1 MITKTISRREG
12 DVDLGIGIGNTLLGM
27 DGLTMVK
34 WARLAEARGF
44 SSLASIGRVAWP
56 GYDELAAFAAAA
68 AVTGRIELLTDVL
81 LAPTYPTARLAKLTA
96 SVDRL
101 SNGRLT
107 LGLGVGARPDDYV
120 AAEQDFTTRGKRF
133 DEQLEALH
141 ESWAGRPPQ
150 GATQPLGPTTVRERI
165 PILFGGDPTRA
176 ARRAVRW
183 DGGFTV
189 GGAPPEM
196 AAGMIETFRAAYD
209 KIGGMGNPRVVCLTY
224 FGLGE
229 TEEESIRQLRAYYA
243 FIAER
248 AEWIAKAAVRSADD
262 VRVRIDAFREIGA
275 DELIFRPSVPDTDQ
289 VDLLADAVG
298 LPG

>member
-1 MITKTISRREG
+1 MDI
-12 DVDLGIGIGNTLLGM
+12 GIGIGNTLLDM
-27 DGLTMVK
+27 DGLALIR

-68 AVTGRIELLTDVL
+68 GVTGRIELLTDVL
-81 LAPTYPTARLAKLTA
+81 LAPTYGTARLAKLTA

-101 SNGRLT
+101 SSGRLT
-107 LGLGVGARPDDYV
+107 LGLGVGARPDDYE
-120 AAEQDFTTRGKRF
+120 AAEEDFTIRGKRF

-141 ESWAGRPPQ
+141 ESWAGHPPK
-150 GATQPLGPTTVRERI
+150 GASQPVGPATTRGRI

-183 DGGFTV
+183 DGGFTF

-196 AAGMIETFRAAYD
+196 AAGMVETFRVAYD
-209 KIGGMGNPRVVCLTY
+209 EAGGAGTPRVVCLTY
-224 FGLGE
+224 FGLGDN
-229 TEEESIRQLRAYYA
+229 EEESIRQLRAYYA

-248 AEWIAKAAVRSADD
+248 AEWVAKSAARSADE
-262 VRVRIDAFREIGA
+262 VRARIDAFREIGA
-275 DELIFRPSVPDTDQ
+275 DELVFTPSVPDVDQ
-289 VDLLADAVG
+289 VDLLADAAG
-298 LPG
+298 LAG

>member
-1 MITKTISRREG
+1 
-12 DVDLGIGIGNTLLGM
+12 VDIGIGIGNTLLDM

-107 LGLGVGARPDDYV
+107 LGLGVGARPDDYE
-120 AAEQDFTTRGKRF
+120 AAEVDFSARGERY
-133 DEQLEALH
+133 DDQLEALH
-141 ESWAGRPPQ
+141 ESWAGHPLK
-150 GATQPLGPTTVRERI
+150 GSTQPVAPTTTRGRI

-183 DGGFTV
+183 EGGFTI

-196 AAGMIETFRAAYD
+196 AAAMIETFRAAYSEA
-209 KIGGMGNPRVVCLTY
+209 GGSATPRVVCLTY
-224 FGLGE
+224 FGLGGHE
-229 TEEESIRQLRAYYA
+229 AESIRQLREYYA

-248 AEWIAKAAVRSADD
+248 AEWVAKSAARSADE
-262 VRVRIDAFREIGA
+262 VRARIDAFREIGA
-275 DELIFRPSVPDTDQ
+275 DELIFTPSVPDSDQ
-289 VDLLADAVG
+289 VDLLADAAG

>member
-1 MITKTISRREG
+1 LS
-12 DVDLGIGIGNTLLGM
+12 VDIGIGIGNTLLDM
-27 DGLTMVK
+27 DGLTLVK
-34 WARLAEARGF
+34 WARLAETRGF

-56 GYDELAAFAAAA
+56 GYDELAAIAAAA
-68 AVTGRIELLTDVL
+68 AVTGRIELVTDVL
-81 LAPTYPTARLAKLTA
+81 LAPTYGTARLAKLTA

-107 LGLGVGARPDDYV
+107 LGLGVGARPDDYE

-141 ESWAGRPPQ
+141 ETWAGRPPK
-150 GATQPLGPTTVRERI
+150 GANQPVGPTTTRERI

-196 AAGMIETFRAAYD
+196 AAGMIETFRAAYSQA
-209 KIGGMGNPRVVCLTY
+209 GVSGTPRVVCLTY

-229 TEEESIRQLRAYYA
+229 HEEESIRQLRAYYA
-243 FIAER
+243 FSGER
-248 AEWIAKAAVRSADD
+248 AEWIAKAAVRSAND
-262 VRVRIDAFREIGA
+262 VRSRIDAFKEIGA
-275 DELIFRPSVPDTDQ
+275 DELIFSPSVPDADQ
-289 VDLLADAVG
+289 VDLLADAAG
-298 LPG
+298 LTS

>member
-1 MITKTISRREG
+1 MDI
-12 DVDLGIGIGNTLLGM
+12 GIGIGNTLLDM
-27 DGLTMVK
+27 DGLTLVK
-34 WARLAEARGF
+34 WARLAEAGGF

-68 AVTGRIELLTDVL
+68 AVTGRIELVTDVL

-107 LGLGVGARPDDYV
+107 LGLGVGARPDDYE
-120 AAEQDFTTRGKRF
+120 AAEQDFTARGKRF
-133 DEQLEALH
+133 DEQLESLH

-150 GATQPLGPTTVRERI
+150 GATQPVGPTTVRGRI

-176 ARRAVRW
+176 ADRAFRW

-196 AAGMIETFRAAYD
+196 AAGMVETFRATYD
-209 KIGGMGNPRVVCLTY
+209 EMGGAGNPRVVCLTY

-229 TEEESIRQLRAYYA
+229 TEEESIRQLRAYYS
-243 FIAER
+243 FMAER
-248 AEWIAKAAVRSADD
+248 AEWVAKSAARSADE
-262 VRVRIDAFREIGA
+262 VRARIDAFGEIGA
-275 DELIFRPSVPDTDQ
+275 DELIFTPSVPDVDQ
-289 VDLLADAVG
+289 VDLLADAAG
-298 LPG
+298 LTV

>member
-1 MITKTISRREG
+1 
-12 DVDLGIGIGNTLLGM
+12 VDIGIGIGNTLLDM
-27 DGLTMVK
+27 DGLTLVK

-44 SSLASIGRVAWP
+44 SSLSSIGRVAWR
-56 GYDELAAFAAAA
+56 GYDELTAFAAAA

-81 LAPTYPTARLAKLTA
+81 LAPTYGTARLAKLTA

-107 LGLGVGARPDDYV
+107 LGLGVGARPDDYET
-120 AAEQDFTTRGKRF
+120 AEEDFTTRGKHF
-133 DEQLEALH
+133 DEQLESLH
-141 ESWAGRPPQ
+141 ESWAGHPPR
-150 GATQPLGPTTVRERI
+150 GATQPFGPTTTRKRI

-196 AAGMIETFRAAYD
+196 AAGMIENFRAAYS
-209 KIGGMGNPRVVCLTY
+209 KAGVSGTPRVVCLTY
-224 FGLGE
+224 FGLGDH
-229 TEEESIRQLRAYYA
+229 EEESIRQLRAYYGFA
-243 FIAER
+243 AER
-248 AEWIAKAAVRSADD
+248 AEWIAKSAARTAEDI
-262 VRVRIDAFREIGA
+262 RTRIDAFREIGA
-275 DELIFRPSVPDTDQ
+275 DELIFSPSVPDADQ

>member
-1 MITKTISRREG
+1 
-12 DVDLGIGIGNTLLGM
+12 M
-27 DGLTMVK
+27 DGLTLVK

-81 LAPTYPTARLAKLTA
+81 LAPTYGTARLAKLTA
-96 SVDRL
+96 SVDRF

-107 LGLGVGARPDDYV
+107 LGLGVGARPDDYE
-120 AAEQDFTTRGKRF
+120 AAEEDFTTRGKRY
-133 DEQLEALH
+133 DLQLESLH
-141 ESWAGRPPQ
+141 DNWAGRPPK
-150 GATQPLGPTTVRERI
+150 GATQPFGPTTTRGRI

-183 DGGFTV
+183 DGGFTI

-196 AAGMIETFRAAYD
+196 AAGIVETFRAAYGEA
-209 KIGGMGNPRVVCLTY
+209 GGTGTPRVVCL
-224 FGLGE
+224 
-229 TEEESIRQLRAYYA
+229 AYYA

-248 AEWIAKAAVRSADD
+248 AEWVAKSAVRTAED
-262 VRVRIDAFREIGA
+262 VRTRIDAFREIGA
-275 DELIFRPSVPDTDQ
+275 DELIFSPSVPDLDQ
-289 VDLLADAVG
+289 VELLADAVG
-298 LPG
+298 LAG

>member
-1 MITKTISRREG
+1 MITKTISTREG
-12 DVDLGIGIGNTLLGM
+12 AVDLGIGIGNTLLGM

-107 LGLGVGARPDDYV
+107 VGLGVGARPDDYE

-141 ESWAGRPPQ
+141 QSWAGRSPQ

-275 DELIFRPSVPDTDQ
+275 DELIFSPSVPDTDQ

>member
-1 MITKTISRREG
+1 
-12 DVDLGIGIGNTLLGM
+12 VDIGIGIGNTLLDM
-27 DGLTMVK
+27 DGLTLVK

-81 LAPTYPTARLAKLTA
+81 LAPTYGTARLAKLTA

-107 LGLGVGARPDDYV
+107 LGLGVGARLDDYEV
-120 AAEQDFTTRGKRF
+120 AEQDFTTRGRRF
-133 DEQLEALH
+133 DEQLESLH
-141 ESWAGRPPQ
+141 ESWAGHPLK
-150 GATQPLGPTTVRERI
+150 GATQSVGPTTTRGRI

-183 DGGFTV
+183 QGGFTI

-196 AAGMIETFRAAYD
+196 AVGMIETFRAAYSEA
-209 KIGGMGNPRVVCLTY
+209 GGSATPRVVCLTY
-224 FGLGE
+224 FGLGD
-229 TEEESIRQLRAYYA
+229 TEDESIRQLRAYYA

-248 AEWIAKAAVRSADD
+248 AEWVAKSAVRSTDE
-262 VRVRIDAFREIGA
+262 VRARIDAFREIGA
-275 DELIFRPSVPDTDQ
+275 DELIFTPSVPLVDQ
-289 VDLLADAVG
+289 VDLLADAAG

>member
-1 MITKTISRREG
+1 MDI
-12 DVDLGIGIGNTLLGM
+12 GIGIGNTLLGM

-34 WARLAEARGF
+34 WARLAEALGF

-81 LAPTYPTARLAKLTA
+81 LAPTYGTARLAKLTA

-107 LGLGVGARPDDYV
+107 LGLGVGARPDDYE

-133 DEQLEALH
+133 DDQLESLH

-150 GATQPLGPTTVRERI
+150 GATQPVGPTTVRERI

-224 FGLGE
+224 FGLGK

-248 AEWIAKAAVRSADD
+248 AEWVAKSAARSTDEVRA
-262 VRVRIDAFREIGA
+262 RIKAFKEIGA
-275 DELIFRPSVPDTDQ
+275 DELIFSPSVPDADQ
-289 VDLLADAVG
+289 VDLLADAAG

>member
-1 MITKTISRREG
+1 
-12 DVDLGIGIGNTLLGM
+12 VDIGIGIGNTLLGM

-56 GYDELAAFAAAA
+56 GYDELAAFAATA

-81 LAPTYPTARLAKLTA
+81 LAPTYGTARLAKLTA

-107 LGLGVGARPDDYV
+107 LGLGVGARPDDYE

-133 DEQLEALH
+133 DDQLESLH
-141 ESWAGRPPQ
+141 ESWAGRPPK
-150 GATQPLGPTTVRERI
+150 GATLPFGPTTTRGRI

-176 ARRAVRW
+176 ARRAAQW

-189 GGAPPEM
+189 GGAPAEM

-248 AEWIAKAAVRSADD
+248 AEWVARSAARSADE
-262 VRVRIDAFREIGA
+262 VRARIDAFREIGA
-275 DELIFRPSVPDTDQ
+275 DELIFTPSVPDADQ
-289 VDLLADAVG
+289 VDLLAEAVG

>member
-1 MITKTISRREG
+1 
-12 DVDLGIGIGNTLLGM
+12 
-27 DGLTMVK
+27 MVK
-34 WARLAEARGF
+34 WARLSEARGF
-44 SSLASIGRVAWP
+44 SSLATIGRAAWP

-81 LAPTYPTARLAKLTA
+81 LAPTYGTARLAKLTA

-107 LGLGVGARPDDYV
+107 LGLGVGARPDDYQ
-120 AAEQDFTTRGKRF
+120 AAEQDFTIRGERY

-141 ESWAGRPPQ
+141 ESWAGRPPK
-150 GATQPLGPTTVRERI
+150 GATLPFGPTTTRERI

-196 AAGMIETFRAAYD
+196 AAGMIQTFRASYD

-248 AEWIAKAAVRSADD
+248 AEWVAKSAARSADE
-262 VRVRIDAFREIGA
+262 VRARIDAFGEIGA
-275 DELIFRPSVPDTDQ
+275 DELIFTPSVPDPDQ

>member
-1 MITKTISRREG
+1 
-12 DVDLGIGIGNTLLGM
+12 VDIGIGIGNTLLDM

-107 LGLGVGARPDDYV
+107 LGLGVGARPDDYE
-120 AAEQDFTTRGKRF
+120 AAEVDFSARGERY
-133 DEQLEALH
+133 DDQLEALH
-141 ESWAGRPPQ
+141 ESWAGHPLK
-150 GATQPLGPTTVRERI
+150 GSTQPVAPTTTRGRI

-176 ARRAVRW
+176 AHRAVRW
-183 DGGFTV
+183 EGGFTI

-196 AAGMIETFRAAYD
+196 AAAMIETFRAAYSEA
-209 KIGGMGNPRVVCLTY
+209 GGMGNPRVVCLTY
-224 FGLGE
+224 FGLGGHE
-229 TEEESIRQLRAYYA
+229 AELTRQLRAYYA

-248 AEWIAKAAVRSADD
+248 AEWVAKSAARSADE
-262 VRVRIDAFREIGA
+262 VRARIDAFREIGA
-275 DELIFRPSVPDTDQ
+275 DELIFTPSVPDADQ

>member
-1 MITKTISRREG
+1 LS
-12 DVDLGIGIGNTLLGM
+12 VDIGIGIGNTLLEM
-27 DGLTMVK
+27 DGLTLVK

-81 LAPTYPTARLAKLTA
+81 LAPTYGTARLAKLTA

-107 LGLGVGARPDDYV
+107 LGIGVGARPDDYE
-120 AAEQDFTTRGKRF
+120 AAEVDFTTRGKRF
-133 DEQLEALH
+133 DEQLESLH
-141 ESWAGRPPQ
+141 ESWSGRPPQ
-150 GATQPLGPTTVRERI
+150 GASQPVGPTTTRERI
-165 PILFGGDPTRA
+165 PILFGGEPTRA

-183 DGGFTV
+183 EGGFTI

-196 AAGMIETFRAAYD
+196 AAGMIETFRAAYSEA
-209 KIGGMGNPRVVCLTY
+209 GGTATPRVVCLTY
-224 FGLGE
+224 FGLGD
-229 TEEESIRQLRAYYA
+229 TEDESIRQLRAYYA

-248 AEWIAKAAVRSADD
+248 AEWVAKSAARSTDEVRA
-262 VRVRIDAFREIGA
+262 RIDAFREIGA
-275 DELIFRPSVPDTDQ
+275 DELIFTPSVPLVDQ
-289 VDLLADAVG
+289 VDLLADAAG
-298 LPG
+298 LPV

>member
-1 MITKTISRREG
+1 LS
-12 DVDLGIGIGNTLLGM
+12 VDIGIGIGNTLLGM
-27 DGLTMVK
+27 DGLTLVK

-81 LAPTYPTARLAKLTA
+81 LAPTYGTARLAKLTA

-107 LGLGVGARPDDYV
+107 LGLGVGARLDDYEV
-120 AAEQDFTTRGKRF
+120 AEQDFTIRGRRF
-133 DEQLEALH
+133 DEQLESLH
-141 ESWAGRPPQ
+141 ESWAGHPLK
-150 GATQPLGPTTVRERI
+150 GATQSVGPTTTRGRI

-183 DGGFTV
+183 QGGFTI

-196 AAGMIETFRAAYD
+196 AVGMIETFRAAYSEA
-209 KIGGMGNPRVVCLTY
+209 GGSATPRVVCLTY
-224 FGLGE
+224 FGLGD
-229 TEEESIRQLRAYYA
+229 TEDESIRQLRAYYA

-248 AEWIAKAAVRSADD
+248 AEWVAKSAARSTDEVRA
-262 VRVRIDAFREIGA
+262 RIDAFREIGA
-275 DELIFRPSVPDTDQ
+275 DELIFTPSVPLVDQ
-289 VDLLADAVG
+289 VDLLADAAG